1 MSKMRNILIFGR
13 SPTAGG
19 QYHWVSEFS
28 PRWCQKFLS
37 YITGGYP
44 LILSFETAKLINQV
58 GYLRLAGKVP

>member
-1 MSKMRNILIFGR
+1 MSEVRNILRFGR

-37 YITGGYP
+37 YITGENLPTLLFGT
-44 LILSFETAKLINQV
+44 SKLTNQV
-58 GYLRLAGKVP
+58 GYLRLAGKVR

>member
-1 MSKMRNILIFGR
+1 MSEMRNPPKTRR

-37 YITGGYP
+37 YITGAYLPVVHYGD
-44 LILSFETAKLINQV
+44 AKLTNQV
-58 GYLRLAGKVP
+58 GYLRLAGKVR